1 MARSRRFEGAPPLP
15 SVIRSH
21 LLTALAGVVAIGLGS
36 GCAAVPGAAYDGPI
50 IDMHLHAF
58 EWDRYGAEPPPN
70 PASGRVPEAR
80 TDEEAAQASL
90 AELERHGVVKAVASG
105 PASLVRQWSERGGE
119 RIVPAL
125 MANSSDELPPLE
137 ALEALADAGRL
148 AVLGELAPQYAG
160 GTLADDAWQ
169 PYLAFAER
177 RGIPVAVHTGVG
189 PPRTPYGCCPW
200 FRTTLGRPSHLEDV
214 LVRYPKLRVY
224 LMHAGAPWGEETL
237 ALLHVYPHV
246 YVDVAVVDWVFPRK
260 QFHDYLEELV
270 EAGFEDRILFGS
282 DQMIW
287 PDAIGLAVEGVDS
300 APFLTAEQKR
310 KIFHDNAARFLGL
323 PRP

>member
-1 MARSRRFEGAPPLP
+1 MR
-15 SVIRSH
+15 
-21 LLTALAGVVAIGLGS
+21 TLACVATIGLGS
-36 GCAAVPGAAYDGPI
+36 GCAAAAGAGYDGPI

-70 PASGRVPEAR
+70 PASGAVPAAR
-80 TDEEAAQASL
+80 TNEAAARASL
-90 AELERHGVVKAVASG
+90 AALERHGVVKAVASG
-105 PASLVRQWSERGGE
+105 PTSLVKQWSEMGGE

-125 MANSSDELPPLE
+125 LANSSDDLPPLGE
-137 ALEALADAGRL
+137 LEALAEAGRL
-148 AVLGELAPQYAG
+148 VVLGELAPQYSG
-160 GTLADDAWQ
+160 GTLANDAWQ

-177 RGIPVAVHTGVG
+177 RGIPIAVHTGIAA
-189 PPRTPYGCCPW
+189 PRTPYDCCPR

-237 ALLHVYPHV
+237 ALLHVYPRV
-246 YVDVAVVDWVFPRK
+246 YVDVAVIDWVLPRK
-260 QFHDYLEELV
+260 QFHDYLQELI

-287 PDAIGLAVEGVDS
+287 PDAVGLAIEGVDS
-300 APFLTAEQKR
+300 APFLTTAQKR

-323 PRP
+323 P